1 MELMKPPHNAT
12 EAYLK
17 VYKNTSRK
25 SAGVRASVTLKK
37 PHVRRRFYQLQERLM
52 KRSDIS
58 MDKILTDYQ
67 LALDMAKQQGRADQI
82 VGAATAQAK
91 LVGLLRERVETGAV
105 GDFPDNT
112 TIEGILETVAKEA
125 GPENA
130 MILASMFGLRVPA
143 SQETEKMK
151 EAALFIADP
160 PSEAV
165 N

>member
-1 MELMKPPHNAT
+1 
-12 EAYLK
+12 
-17 VYKNTSRK
+17 
-25 SAGVRASVTLKK
+25 
-37 PHVRRRFYQLQERLM
+37 M

-105 GDFPDNT
+105 GDFPDT
-112 TIEGILETVAKEA
+112 TSIEGILETVAKEA

-130 MILASMFGLRVPA
+130 MILAAMFGLKVPE
-143 SQETEKMK
+143 SQETDKMK

-160 PSEAV
+160 ASEAV